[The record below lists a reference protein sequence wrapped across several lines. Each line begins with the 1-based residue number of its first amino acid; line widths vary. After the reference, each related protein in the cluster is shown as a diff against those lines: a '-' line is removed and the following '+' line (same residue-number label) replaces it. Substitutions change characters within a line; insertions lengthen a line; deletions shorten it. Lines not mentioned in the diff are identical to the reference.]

1 MHSGLDHLVGN
12 LLSLFVLGHAVCRL
26 FGGGLG
32 CLLMLGSGMAGNL
45 AVAWLVRSHHVSVG
59 ASTASFGA
67 IGILVAYQCL
77 RLLRGWHEWR
87 SIWSRTWIPLGSGI
101 CLLALL
107 GTGPDSDVGAHL
119 FGFTFG
125 LILAIPVSLWG
136 IRWLSDWGQ
145 RALALICLALVLS
158 AWALASRH
166 AV

>member
-1 MHSGLDHLVGN
+1 
-12 LLSLFVLGHAVCRL
+12 
-26 FGGGLG
+26 
-32 CLLMLGSGMAGNL
+32 MLGAGMAGNL
-45 AVAWLVRSHHVSVG
+45 AVAWLIRSHHVSVG

-77 RLLRGWHEWR
+77 RILRGWREWR
-87 SIWSRTWIPLGSGI
+87 SIWSRTWIPLGAGI

-119 FGFTFG
+119 FGFMFG

-136 IRWLSDWGQ
+136 TRWLPNWGQ
-145 RALALICLALVLS
+145 RILALICLALVMS
-158 AWALASRH
+158 AWVLAYRQ